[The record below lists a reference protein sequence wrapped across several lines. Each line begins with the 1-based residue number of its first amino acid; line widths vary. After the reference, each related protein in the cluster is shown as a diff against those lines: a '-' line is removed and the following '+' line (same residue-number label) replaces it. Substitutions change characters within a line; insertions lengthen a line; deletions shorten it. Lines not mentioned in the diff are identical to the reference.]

1 MYTGI
6 NYWFYD
12 CSKEEL
18 TYVDETVTQKLLSFC
33 SDGHEWDKEQENV
46 EWIPIIHTISPKGGM
61 CNCLRNSIMKKRDFV
76 EEGFY
81 YDIFR

>member
-33 SDGHEWDKEQENV
+33 SDGHEWDKEQESV
-46 EWIPIIHTISPKGGM
+46 ENRLSAYLDEM
-61 CNCLRNSIMKKRDFV
+61 ADLRLDWELYLAEQEAEIRFAKR
-76 EEGFY
+76 
-81 YDIFR
+81 R